1 MKIQRNNRGVCSRSV
16 SFDID
21 DNHIVTGISFNGG
34 CNGNLKGISALCEG
48 LKAEEIIKRV
58 KGIRCGFKSTSC
70 PDQLA
75 EALEEALMKLET
87 VKN

>member
-21 DNHIVTGISFNGG
+21 DNHIVTEISFNGG

-75 EALEEALMKLET
+75 EALEEALLKLET